1 MNVNKTLL
9 RSSTGDLMKPMLQ
22 RSIFGFSDL
31 RVLLLGGIPLQQAML
46 LKVLNAMGVFFV
58 TQAENCASALS
69 VLSSSGPRLDIVL
82 CDMAMKDLD
91 ELEFIYHAAQSNVG
105 GFILMS
111 VANDELLSSA
121 RTIAYGCGSHVL
133 GVLRG
138 ATETGQLKRLL
149 SCYLDTHAAA
159 PRTEKKPWS
168 QHWTRNELVSAL
180 NRNQFVP
187 FFQPKVDL
195 ETGVAGCVEILAR
208 WDHPD
213 LGILPPCQFVEI
225 MEQEG
230 LIDQLTGCLLLQS
243 LVCARQC
250 AASGKDIGFAIN
262 VSPLTLQDARTP
274 TRFFSLVKECGLSPT
289 RITIEITETAS
300 SKNFSRVLES
310 LTRLRMQG
318 FEISVDDFGIGYSS
332 LELLSRMPFT
342 ELKIDRT
349 FVTDASSNTKSAAI
363 LESIIHLAGKLQ
375 LRTVAEG
382 IETSAELDFVQS
394 LGCRVGQGFL
404 LGRPMAQRDLIG
416 YLEKIPSLKAT

>member
-1 MNVNKTLL
+1 MNVDEMPT
-9 RSSTGDLMKPMLQ
+9 RSSTGDLMKPMQQ
-22 RSIFGFSDL
+22 RSISGFSDL
-31 RVLLLGGIPLQQAML
+31 RVLLLGGIPLRQAML
-46 LKVLNAMGVFFV
+46 LKVLNGMGISFV
-58 TQAENCASALS
+58 TQAENCASALG

-82 CDMAMKDLD
+82 CDMSMKDLD

-111 VANDELLSSA
+111 EANDELLSSA
-121 RTIAYGCGSHVL
+121 RTIAHGCGSHVL

-138 ATETGQLKRLL
+138 ATEFGQLKRLL
-149 SCYLDTHAAA
+149 SCYLDANAAA
-159 PRTEKKPWS
+159 PRNEEKLRS
-168 QHWTRNELVSAL
+168 QKWTRNELVAAL
-180 NRNQFVP
+180 NHNQFVP

-195 ETGVAGCVEILAR
+195 ETGVPGCVEILAR

-213 LGILPPCQFVEI
+213 LGILPPCQFIEL

-230 LIDQLTGCLLLQS
+230 LIDQLTGCMLLQS
-243 LVCARQC
+243 LVCAKEC
-250 AASGKDIGFAIN
+250 AARGNDIGFAIN

-274 TRFFSLVKECGLSPT
+274 TRIFSLVKECGLSPT

-300 SKNFSRVLES
+300 SKNFSRILES

-332 LELLSRMPFT
+332 LQLLSRMPFT

-349 FVTDASSNTKSAAI
+349 FVTEASSNPKSAAI
-363 LESIIHLAGKLQ
+363 LESIIQLAGKLH

-394 LGCRVGQGFL
+394 LGCGVGQGFL
-404 LGRPMAQRDLIG
+404 LGRPMAQRDLVA
-416 YLEKIPSLKAT
+416 YLEKMPSLEVA